1 MRRKS
6 LGEKMNIKDEVTFQ
20 FSALEQ
26 DINDF
31 KEEICEIYDVEILK
45 SKILKFKIL
54 SNTQAIYSDLIINF
68 NMEIEDEEINNYLI
82 YLTNEI
88 LDRFNI
94 E

>member
-1 MRRKS
+1 
-6 LGEKMNIKDEVTFQ
+6 MNIKDEVTFQ